1 MRYYWD
7 RDQTRSLPAV
17 HVASH
22 YRQKAQTLF
31 AKAKQSAREPKK
43 SVPLLPE
50 APEYDEVL
58 VHLSIR
64 SVVKSAFAILAILAG
79 VLLTYFLQDKIILLL
94 LALFVAA
101 VLEPGV
107 QMQGRMGIP
116 RGLAVLA
123 QYFIALFLLLF
134 LLISLIPIISV
145 QLQQIALFISQE
157 VDLFLSDPTIALP
170 LFTEEV
176 NARLTSLIQN
186 TLQDLSIDRFTDA
199 LQQFGQNLSTAAQGS
214 LRFAAQIAGS
224 VVNFFLNLIIVL
236 VLAFF
241 IQLEKEKNHRMA
253 QRVHPR
259 PLPAVSGHEIGSH
272 PYQDCP
278 VGARPAAPQ
287 FQHRVSR
294 LPRTR
299 DPPDALRAHARD
311 PRGVYGIHPRGRT
324 LHRDVP
330 AVMIA
335 LTQEGFIWALV
346 LALVYYII
354 QWCENNLL
362 VPLIMKRAVGLSP
375 VAIMF
380 AMLVGISFPGVI
392 HPVLGI
398 ILSIPTTTIIALFLE
413 DWRESRARA

>member
-1 MRYYWD
+1 MTK
-7 RDQTRSLPAV
+7 RDPSQPFTSL
-17 HVASH
+17 
-22 YRQKAQTLF
+22 RIIGKKAQTLF

-241 IQLEKEKNHRMA
+241 IQLEKEKIIGWLRGFIPVRYRPYLDTKSEAIHIKIAQWARGQLLLSFSIACLVFLALVILRM
-253 QRVHPR
+253 
-259 PLPAVSGHEIGSH
+259 
-272 PYQDCP
+272 PYALTLAILAGFTEFIP
-278 VGARPAAPQ
+278 VVGPFIAA
-287 FQHRVSR
+287 
-294 LPRTR
+294 
-299 DPPDALRAHARD
+299 
-311 PRGVYGIHPRGRT
+311 
-324 LHRDVP
+324 VP